1 MILPVCRQCLSFI
14 EREGDIMNYIKWLEE
29 WYKSYCN
36 GDWEHGYGGKFL

>member
-1 MILPVCRQCLSFI
+1 
-14 EREGDIMNYIKWLEE
+14 MNYIKWLEE